1 MNFFTAK
8 SKTPMELTLS
18 FIFVL
23 FFTYLAY
30 NFFIS
35 YYYEFILFISSFFI
49 SHIFDM
55 KLLNGYSY
63 LDGINLVSLS
73 TLQNISTHEI
83 SRVSIEFTQLDIDKI
98 FTIFTKTPIILTF
111 ILLFSRGLKTAL
123 LASFFMIFIHTIT
136 TMLLMSDIMFFTS
149 LTSLKLINYF
159 QMFGISQTIVDS
171 ISFIT
176 LLFKAYMPTFVP
188 LIVAYGLWE
197 IESHSFKIKSIETKK
212 ETKVF
217 FFSEYHKEL
226 I

>member
-1 MNFFTAK
+1 MNFFTTK
-8 SKTPMELTLS
+8 SKTPIELTIS
-18 FIFVL
+18 FIFIL

-35 YYYEFILFISSFFI
+35 YYYEFILFVSSFLVGD
-49 SHIFDM
+49 IFDM
-55 KLLNGYSY
+55 RVLSGNNYLESIKLIS
-63 LDGINLVSLS
+63 IS
-73 TLQNISTHEI
+73 TLQNISTQEI

-111 ILLFSRGLKTAL
+111 IILFSRSLKTAL
-123 LASFFMIFIHTIT
+123 IASFFMVFIHTIT

-159 QMFGISQTIVDS
+159 QMFAISQTIVDS

-176 LLFKAYMPTFVP
+176 LLFKAYIPTFVP

-197 IESHSFKIKSIETKK
+197 IESHSFKIKSIEPKK
-212 ETKVF
+212 KSFALESIK
-217 FFSEYHKEL
+217 S
-226 I
+226 